1 MVAMGS
7 FRMTALLALV
17 GAVGLSVSAAALP
30 SDAPTPSIPSTP
42 LTVTI
47 DPVPAFSGIN
57 TVQLTGTKDA
67 DSTVTL
73 QPIAPSSTA
82 PCPAISGPD
91 TTWTCVATVP
101 NGPGLVLTAVETL
114 VGDSDQASTDPFD
127 VLGPPIIAGAADSL
141 TTGLLTG
148 QGYARSTVTVAVAG
162 APAGGCTSVVDDTGY
177 WSCSLAAPSGAWSVT
192 ATQSRSD
199 LGGGQSSSVSG
210 SLDVVVDK
218 DAPAPPVI
226 TSPLA
231 HSRIGTD
238 TVTYRGTGEANGSLE
253 VYLDNAPVC
262 STQIGQGAWSCNTAA
277 PANGSHTVY
286 AIQRDAAGNYSAASA
301 TIPVVFGPAPATG
314 AAPPSTPSPTP
325 TPTPVPST
333 TPGAPQ
339 TAPPIPP
346 FGAPTPTGGPH
357 TGWNTPTAF
366 GETMPTLASS
376 VSDGNWMFAPLVAIA
391 FLLLIA
397 MPLRLLATAL
407 RGRIRR
413 PTLRFTGRNRTV
425 PDVDPPA
432 ATHPRLAALA
442 PFAAATALILIAGG
456 VNDEPRYLRLAIAI
470 AAGLAILN
478 LVGVALPVR
487 LAGRRLGAQAPVRIL
502 LLLLVAAAITA
513 LLSRFAGLT
522 PPLVTGV
529 LIGTVFAGDLPARRR
544 GRVQLLEVLSVT
556 VLAVLAWAGHDL
568 LESAVGFL
576 PLLSRELLAAIA
588 LAGLGSA
595 IVMVLPIASLPGRT
609 ILEWS
614 TPIWTVTAFLVAT
627 VAAAMLLGSNL
638 ATFPVFGSL
647 AVAASFA
654 ALSLAVW
661 AWFRYVEPAEQR

>member
-7 FRMTALLALV
+7 FRTTALLALAGV
-17 GAVGLSVSAAALP
+17 VGLSVSAAALP
-30 SDAPTPSIPSTP
+30 SDAPTPPPAP

-47 DPVPAFSGIN
+47 DPVPAFSGLN
-57 TVQLTGTKDA
+57 TVQLSGTKDA
-67 DSTVTL
+67 DGTVTL

-82 PCPAISGPD
+82 PCPPISGPD

-114 VGDSDQASTDPFD
+114 GGDSDQASTSPFD

-148 QGYARSTVTVAVAG
+148 QGYVRSTITVAVAG

-177 WSCSLAAPSGAWSVT
+177 WSCALAAPSGAWSVT
-192 ATQSRSD
+192 ATQSRAD
-199 LGGGQSSSVSG
+199 LGGGRSSSLSG
-210 SLDVVVDK
+210 SLDLVVDK

-226 TSPLA
+226 ASPLP
-231 HSRIGTD
+231 HSRVDTD

-262 STQIGQGAWSCNTAA
+262 STPIGQGAWSCDADV
-277 PANGSHTVY
+277 PSNGNHTVF
-286 AIQRDAAGNYSAASA
+286 AIQRDAAGNYSAASTA
-301 TIPVVFGPAPATG
+301 FPVVFGPAPETDSPPPS
-314 AAPPSTPSPTP
+314 APPPAPA
-325 TPTPVPST
+325 PST
-333 TPGAPQ
+333 TTPSAPQ
-339 TAPPIPP
+339 TAPAIPP
-346 FGAPTPTGGPH
+346 FGAAPPTGGPH

-376 VSDGNWMFAPLVAIA
+376 LSNGNWMFAPLVAIA

-397 MPLRLLATAL
+397 MPLRLLATTL
-407 RGRIRR
+407 RGRVRR
-413 PTLRFTGRNRTV
+413 PTLRLMGRNQIL
-425 PDVDPPA
+425 PPADPPA
-432 ATHPRLAALA
+432 VTHPRLLVLA
-442 PFAAATALILIAGG
+442 PFAAVTALILIAGG

-487 LAGRRLGAQAPVRIL
+487 LAGRNLGAQTSVRML
-502 LLLLVAAAITA
+502 LLLLITAAITA
-513 LLSRFAGLT
+513 LLSRFTGLT

-529 LIGTVFAGDLPARRR
+529 LVGAVFTGGLPARKR

-568 LESAVGFL
+568 VESAVGFL
-576 PLLSRELLAAIA
+576 PLLSRELLAAIT

-595 IVMVLPIASLPGRT
+595 IVMVLPVASLPGRT
-609 ILEWS
+609 LLEWS
-614 TPIWTVTAFLVAT
+614 TPIWIVTTFLVVT
-627 VAAAMLLGSNL
+627 VAAAVLMGSSL

-654 ALSLAVW
+654 ALSIAVW
-661 AWFRYVEPAEQR
+661 AWFRFVEPAQQL